1 MEQLPNKKNNTAQS
15 KKTKQPENK
24 IAQLLKKENV
34 DQQAIDE
41 ATAAVGN
48 DPEKIEEY
56 LINNRGI

>member
-1 MEQLPNKKNNTAQS
+1 MEQLTNKKNNTAQS